1 MTTDNGSTEDGAS
14 KLRKVAVPT
23 AVTAAGAAAGVV
35 LTQKAKL
42 RGIVSELRDRVETVL
57 ANRAAGDGNGDG
69 KVGGTPARDQA
80 ERNARRAD
88 RKKRRERRRRQ
99 TAT

>member
-1 MTTDNGSTEDGAS
+1 MTTDNGSTDDGES

-23 AVTAAGAAAGVV
+23 AVTAVGAAAGVV

-42 RGIVSELRDRVETVL
+42 RGIVSEFRDRVEKVL
-57 ANRAAGDGNGDG
+57 ANRAAGDGNG
-69 KVGGTPARDQA
+69 KVGASPARDQA
-80 ERNARRAD
+80 ERNARRAE
-88 RKKRRERRRRQ
+88 RKKRRERRRRR